1 MQNEERF
8 VLTRAGYE
16 QLKQEL
22 DSLETEQQEQ
32 LAEYS
37 DVNYSAN
44 DPAKEEAA
52 YFETRTSKEHTDER
66 IGHLKL
72 VLEHAEVVDDDPNPE
87 TIDPGDRVT
96 VWDFSEK
103 HTVQFDL
110 LGSEEIIAGRQ
121 GISLESPVG
130 KALHGKKV
138 GDVVEVEVPDG
149 IAKYAIRKIER
160 IPGGE

>member
-1 MQNEERF
+1 MQSEERF

-16 QLKQEL
+16 QLKHEL
-22 DSLETEQQEQ
+22 DTLEAEHHEQ

-52 YFETRTSKEHTDER
+52 YFETRVTKEHTDER

-72 VLEHAEVVDDDPNPE
+72 VLENAEVVDDDPNPD

-96 VWDFSEK
+96 VWDFTDKRS
-103 HTVQFDL
+103 VQFDL
-110 LGSEEIIAGRQ
+110 LGSEEVIAGRS
-121 GISLESPVG
+121 GVSLESPVG
-130 KALHGKKV
+130 KALHGKQV

-149 IAKYAIRKIER
+149 KARYAIRKIER

>member
-22 DSLETEQQEQ
+22 NSLEAEQREQ

-52 YFETRTSKEHTDER
+52 YFETRITKEHTDER

-72 VLEHAEVVDDDPNPE
+72 VLEHAEVVDDDPNPD

-96 VWDFSEK
+96 VWDFTEK
-103 HTVQFDL
+103 RTVQFDV
-110 LGSEEIIAGRQ
+110 LGSEEVIAGRH

-130 KALHGKKV
+130 KILHGKRI

-149 IAKYAIRKIER
+149 KAKYAIRKIER